1 VLSGID
7 FLGAEAKIFR
17 RADSEAIELL
27 GSLEDDLFLN
37 VLFDSVFTP

>member
-1 VLSGID
+1 MLPRQHTSNHGGGN
-7 FLGAEAKIFR
+7 FHP
-17 RADSEAIELL
+17 AIELL